1 MVLLIAFK
9 HPIFVHSFFMHSQR
23 WIKLSKDSLAC
34 LCLLP
39 LVLPSMQSWQIIY
52 SLAIHRASHICYSS
66 TVCYSTGAVGCKIRE
81 EFWECVE

>member
-1 MVLLIAFK
+1 MKLFK
-9 HPIFVHSFFMHSQR
+9 GN
-23 WIKLSKDSLAC
+23 LAC

-52 SLAIHRASHICYSS
+52 SHAIHRASHICYSGI
-66 TVCYSTGAVGCKIRE
+66 VCYSTGAVGCKIRE